1 MDCKTAKR
9 LIHLYKDDELTDSEK
24 TLLENHLSDCNA
36 CRTYRKEL
44 NAYKKAVKEITSQE
58 PYLSEHVQL
67 TDRIM
72 SAIKPEEPVLLH
84 NATNLFRLA
93 GIRIAASV
101 LILIQTGLF
110 SYQQFYIS
118 GSVKKLSQV
127 NQKQNIQTAGPG
139 SDYQECI
146 EESRRIITDV
156 LGYDDPH
163 FNRKAI
169 KYSRKYSSGEIENYA
184 VQICEYSYRLQKTS
198 NKQLKKQLLIN
209 ILNNDLNIKIN
220 PEI

>member
-1 MDCKTAKR
+1 MDCKKANR
-9 LIHLYKDDELTDSEK
+9 LMHLYKDDELTDREK

-36 CRTYRKEL
+36 CRIHHKEL
-44 NAYKKAVKEITSQE
+44 NAYKKAVKEISAQE
-58 PYLSEHVQL
+58 PYLSDPVRL

-72 SAIKPEEPVLLH
+72 SAIKPEESGLMQ
-84 NATNLFRLA
+84 NATKLFRLA

-110 SYQQFYIS
+110 FYQQLYIS
-118 GSVKKLSQV
+118 GSVKKLNQV
-127 NQKQNIQTAGPG
+127 TQKQSTQTAGTG

-163 FNRKAI
+163 INRKAI
-169 KYSRKYSSGEIENYA
+169 KYSRKYSSEEIENYA